1 MSRQDISD
9 LVCESAVLTD
19 VRFKSD
25 RQNTMKDLTMR
36 NFQANNVRFRDCQF
50 DKTEF
55 LDCAIDGLTFGGVDF
70 SGMTLKTSSEFQ
82 DLAKQTRDSRS
93 KNHG

>member
-9 LVCESAVLTD
+9 LVCESTVLID

-25 RQNTMKDLTMR
+25 WQKPVKDLTMR
-36 NFQANNVRFRDCQF
+36 NFQAKNVRFRDCEF

-55 LDCAIDGLTFGGVDF
+55 LDCAIDGLTFEGVDF
-70 SGMTLKTSSEFQ
+70 SGLTLTKSSEFEE
-82 DLAKQTRDSRS
+82 LAKRTRRS
-93 KNHG
+93 TSHG